1 MSAVKLFF
9 IHIDFFIIN
18 STIIKFFK
26 SSLYATS
33 PYLPIL
39 LIMNKSEPV
48 SDPLKKLIHDLNG
61 ELFLIRGHL
70 DLMHREINNNSQVME
85 NFDKI
90 QERMDEVQMI
100 IKKYVKKSTR

>member
-1 MSAVKLFF
+1 
-9 IHIDFFIIN
+9 
-18 STIIKFFK
+18 
-26 SSLYATS
+26 
-33 PYLPIL
+33 
-39 LIMNKSEPV
+39 MNKSEPV

-70 DLMHREINNNSQVME
+70 DLMHREIKNNSQVME